1 MYYTVLT
8 HSYPTTRSSDLGAV
22 CFQVGKGGLHEM
34 IGRGGSGREGA
45 FPRAVGEAFERRQN
59 RRRCGLPGG
68 AEALRIVDED
78 IERAEPLDRF
88 GDRSGDLTRIADI
101 AYPPHRFAARDR
113 KSTRLNSSH

>member
-1 MYYTVLT
+1 
-8 HSYPTTRSSDLGAV
+8 
-22 CFQVGKGGLHEM
+22 M

-45 FPRAVGEAFERRQN
+45 FPLAVVEAFERRQN

-101 AYPPHRFAARDR
+101 AYPPHRFAARRSDQIGR
-113 KSTRLNSSH
+113 ANVWNTVTNAHLVCRPPL

>member
-1 MYYTVLT
+1 
-8 HSYPTTRSSDLGAV
+8 
-22 CFQVGKGGLHEM
+22 M

-45 FPRAVGEAFERRQN
+45 FPLAVVEAFERRQN

-88 GDRSGDLTRIADI
+88 GDRSGDLTRIAAL
-101 AYPPHRFAARDR
+101 AYPPHRFAARRRDLAER
-113 KSTRLNSSH
+113 RVDATLRARSDTNRRAAARQ

>member
-1 MYYTVLT
+1 
-8 HSYPTTRSSDLGAV
+8 
-22 CFQVGKGGLHEM
+22 M

-45 FPRAVGEAFERRQN
+45 FPLAVVEAFERRQN

-101 AYPPHRFAARDR
+101 AYPPHRFAARRSDLAERRVDADR
-113 KSTRLNSSH
+113 KSPRLNSSP